1 MTKIWFL
8 YRVERRTHQ
17 RYLEMF
23 SENRLE
29 LEDYVRSCSL
39 WELAEYSF
47 HIEYEFRYNKQLTK
61 NKK

>member
-39 WELAEYSF
+39 WERAEYSF
-47 HIEYEFRYNKQLTK
+47 HIEYEFRYNK
-61 NKK
+61 

>member
-1 MTKIWFL
+1 MKKIWFL

-47 HIEYEFRYNKQLTK
+47 HIEYEFRYNK
-61 NKK
+61 